1 MRLPIDTSGMTF
13 LCATTALPV
22 LEFGSHQPRADLDT
36 GQALYALQLLALNGE
51 AAEVVKVTVAG
62 EPKGVTAGQPV
73 KVTGLTTNFWS
84 MNDRSGL
91 SFRAAKVEPVGAPVR
106 VAS

>member
-22 LEFGSHQPRADLDT
+22 LEFTSRQPRADLDT
-36 GQALYALQLLALNGE
+36 GEALYALQLLALNGE

-73 KVTGLTTNFWS
+73 KVAGLTANFWS

-91 SFRAAKVEPVGAPVR
+91 SFRAVKVEPVGAPVR